1 VAETS
6 GIDAAIRS
14 AFANAARPA
23 DSHGVADAIR
33 SRMSAGDTGTPA
45 DGPTAPGFGGRWF
58 SWLPWVG
65 VVLVTGI
72 AGGALGLT
80 GMFGHAV
87 DDVAV
92 VGHTTVLNG
101 RASLSSCPGGPVIG
115 TIGSGTRVLVV
126 ERFDSGSVG
135 IRNPA
140 DFSSVAWLEP
150 GDVTIDADQPSI
162 ADLPLGA
169 RCPIAIVATPK
180 PSNSAKPTKP
190 TPPPV
195 AKDTTKPTITAG
207 SWSPSTFYGGTAAP
221 YCAVKS
227 TITVIAH
234 DNVKVTSMSAK
245 SSTPGVFLTLQS
257 HSGNNWVYRIT
268 ASYDTGPDVPVSVT
282 FRTKDAAGNSNQVV
296 RALTLVSSGNCV
308 I

>member
-1 VAETS
+1 MAETS

-169 RCPIAIVATPK
+169 SCPIAIVATPK

-195 AKDTTKPTITAG
+195 AKDTTAPVLGKPKAT
-207 SWSPSTFYGGTAAP
+207 PSIVYVTTP
-221 YCAVKS
+221 SV
-227 TITVIAH
+227 ITVTAS
-234 DNVKVTSMSAK
+234 DNV
-245 SSTPGVFLTLQS
+245 GV
-257 HSGNNWVYRIT
+257 
-268 ASYDTGPDVPVSVT
+268 VSVKITWTGEYSGSGYMTKIGGVWKYT
-282 FRTKDAAGNSNQVV
+282 FTPPSNDSGFITFSLRATDAAGNHSQKK
-296 RALTLVSSGNCV
+296 TV
-308 I
+308 ILDHRYFG